1 MKVELMLKFG
11 EIYDMLYEHYNEEK
25 YIKMEQD
32 AIDRYDELYKNNE
45 MFRVLSVSMQQHRQD
60 CFTSDR
66 EIASFMLAYED
77 ISKVMTQ
84 RYKEVS

>member
-11 EIYDMLYEHYNEEK
+11 EIYDMLYNNYNDSK

-32 AIDRYDELYKNNE
+32 AIDRYDEMYKNNE

-66 EIASFMLAYED
+66 EIASFILAYEE
-77 ISKVMTQ
+77 IVKEIN
-84 RYKEVS
+84 RRFKEVA